1 MSTLFAAEIS
11 DHEQELLREAVQRL
25 LARGAIFR
33 EDHRD
38 LYDWARVQR
47 TRLDE
52 LGTLIGLRLQ
62 WEHDSRLILAVPQ
75 SPRLLRRL
83 RQDETLLALALWYD
97 FDRAIKDEGRTPDE
111 VTIQVRAFNEQL
123 AAKFKSLKL
132 PQETRLGEIL
142 RLFERKSLVRL
153 ENTAGPLA
161 ESIIRILPTIR
172 FLIPFQDIADWNRT
186 RDRHIATAPVTTG
199 GAEAEAELEENAD

>member
-1 MSTLFAAEIS
+1 MSTLLAAGIS
-11 DHEQELLREAVQRL
+11 DQEQDLLREAMQRL
-25 LARGAIFR
+25 LSRGAIVR
-33 EDHRD
+33 EDHHD

-52 LGTLIGLRLQ
+52 LGNLIGLRLQ
-62 WEHDSRLILAVPQ
+62 WEHDSRLILAIPQ

-83 RQDETLLALALWYD
+83 RQDETLIALALWYD

-111 VTIQVRAFNEQL
+111 VTLPVRAFNEQL

-153 ENTAGPLA
+153 ENTAGPL
-161 ESIIRILPTIR
+161 SDFLIRILPTIR

-186 RDRHIATAPVTTG
+186 RDRHVATGTVTAVAPEM
-199 GAEAEAELEENAD
+199 EAEVEENID